1 MGSQGREEQEE
12 EYFDE
17 SHAVFPREVSQA
29 GRVYLSPDS
38 NQSEPGSD
46 LAMTNPKLKAAI
58 EIQ

>member
-1 MGSQGREEQEE
+1 MTESQ
-12 EYFDE
+12 
-17 SHAVFPREVSQA
+17 AVFPREVSEA
-29 GRVYLSPDS
+29 GSVYLSPDS